1 MCTTSERYHI
11 FKLFEVKTARDIFLI
26 CATDII
32 LRNRKKFLRKIPRY
46 ISDFIR
52 FASSRIVPCLNSIR
66 NLIRSTERRYA
77 TLISV
82 SAESK
87 WQSLKRRLV

>member
-1 MCTTSERYHI
+1 LLII
-11 FKLFEVKTARDIFLI
+11 FE
-26 CATDII
+26 
-32 LRNRKKFLRKIPRY
+32 KISRHV
-46 ISDFIR
+46 SDFIQ
-52 FASSRIVPCLNSIR
+52 FASTLIVSRFNSIR
-66 NLIRSTERRYA
+66 NCIRSTERRYA